1 VSYTRSIIIAY
12 FNDEISVVSIPKLS
26 EYLEGDSADSS
37 SSSSLSS
44 SVVTHTHSVFSFD
57 VLQLKLNASE
67 STLYLV
73 TAHSII
79 SIDLDIF
86 LAGTLNDQLVTSF
99 EETVNV
105 LHFLPS
111 LTNATQSICL
121 LDDGALHLVDAKT
134 RTTEIIKDGVTA
146 TGWFEGLIVY
156 SNGDSNISFY
166 DITKCKVVGTISID
180 MDSNQKFYSFQQI
193 SEDHLMAVSG
203 TSIDAEETDDFTTYF
218 IKIDNATYTPSEV
231 KVTSSLFAPY
241 GVIPRKA
248 SFYTLVLNNWSKE
261 YPNMAIAI
269 GSKSTDFDLFFPGE
283 TTELLNDSDR
293 AIMPLDDET
302 GDDDTPIGIVLD
314 LNSTVGVKEPCKG
327 VEETGPLPRVI
338 VLTNRGQLVIW
349 NVWSKNDLLNDTA
362 NLEKARETLTYTH
375 TVPTEGAIQTTKPVT
390 TTDTNQEKNAIPDIG
405 GLSFGSTPSTM
416 ATVNPFGSTNAS
428 IFGNADST
436 KTSSNPFGGSSPF
449 GSTSPLNQQKPLEQK
464 KEAESNTPS
473 IFGAPKE
480 TTATTHDN
488 VMGSSFGNSFGGA
501 TTNSS
506 NTAFGGSSFGA
517 SMGGFKM
524 GGEQKNE
531 VPTTTT
537 TTTTTAAAAFGSS
550 SFGGSTFG
558 GNGFKMGMN
567 NSTTTQAT
575 TSSVGSN
582 SMPAKG
588 GFGGFATGSAPFA
601 NLSAKA
607 PSNGSPFGSL
617 SSNTATMGNSPFG
630 NLSSKPA
637 ASSSPFGSLSSKPAT
652 GSSPFG
658 SLSSKLTTNSSP
670 FGSLSATPTVTTSS
684 GKSDGITT
692 TTNTQ
697 KPSTGPLGTVNTV
710 NTHKPNVGL
719 FGSKPASGLFGSSM
733 GTSTPGTESPF
744 AKLSQPSSTANTTTA
759 TMPQGLFGKSS
770 TVNPTTPKAAPAGQP
785 SNIFGSKPPFLNNAQ
800 SIPNK
805 IEELPTSSE
814 EESESEESEEFE
826 GAAGSEEESQD
837 FEDLD
842 PSMPHEQL
850 QFAPKQSEDEF
861 SEEEESESEEEETSE
876 LIEKPDVAPSA
887 CSPFIPAAS
896 NSFND
901 APKKV
906 FIGNKPSATA
916 PARSFVDVLKKE
928 KIDIEDFVPVV
939 DQKPKVMKQA
949 LPLDEQLEEYEYD
962 FELNDNVQLDT
973 AVKKLLMRNLSKV
986 EFQGFDVDYQTFLS
1000 GQAAKLE
1007 LSIKDYDHL
1016 IKKWTDDYFAEK
1028 EASEIRAEEEKEK
1041 EHKKRID
1048 KLLQAKIKNDQ
1059 YLAEAEKRRNDMI
1072 QALKLESEAREAEE
1086 KREAEIVALE
1096 KSLLEEM
1103 KKEEEAHAAVL
1114 EKMLS
1119 DIEDMETA
1127 DAKQAALIEKETLLE
1142 AEMRQEAKRRAAER
1156 NARLAERALA
1166 AEKLAKARA
1175 DEEAKIEAAK
1185 KAAEELEKELALEN
1199 EQHEGAKARTRA
1211 KRNAKKKAKKRAKKL
1226 AAQGSAGVKSSEE
1239 NEHTYVS
1246 SDEQTDSEES
1256 DSHSEPIDHSDHD
1269 EQSKVD
1275 IVADVAEAEEVHKTE
1290 TECSEIVTTESNST
1304 KEDEESPENIVQKEA
1319 TPKAE
1324 DVVADVAEAE
1334 EVHATETDCSEIVT
1348 AESNSTKEDEESTE
1362 NIVQNEATQK
1372 AEDVL
1377 ADGIEAEQNT
1387 ETIGTQS
1394 THDDIASGVSHVPE
1408 LHEEDPDV
1416 TVTTADGDLDSKTVP
1431 EKLKVETDTKLAAAD
1446 DEVSI
1451 DVSKATSDEKL
1462 DNNTTEEIIET
1473 PEVLEDAAAEA
1484 EEPLVETPD
1493 NAKSVVQDENQG
1505 TPEEQELTEVVK
1517 VTADD
1522 AVVPPLTEDT
1532 GSTETLEA
1540 VDVPNGI
1547 DSAGSIEVSSAS
1559 GEEKDEAA
1567 IDIPDSKS
1575 KIKPVKLE
1583 SMYDTSDE
1591 EAAPEEQWEEITEE
1605 EVEAALDTDEG
1616 LETDDK
1622 YGTDNDHEYQEATTQ
1637 IDTKDTSQEAHTITD
1652 FATVNAST
1660 ETELHEKIVSVEP
1673 NLVLSETNTSCAYTT
1688 RHIDTADELGL
1699 ITTSTDEIQYGKETS
1714 HSPDYVMTNTNTE
1727 TMQIKESSFEEDE
1740 VYFSKHYIP
1749 ESVPLLHARGKVE
1762 YPQNFEQLPDMAKA
1776 MKKAIYDV
1784 FINFDVMYK
1793 NVESLNR
1800 YMSDQSNSSLIFH
1813 TLDKSANFPRFWRLF
1828 EIETL
1833 LQGAEKHLKSFQ
1845 GLSSHYA
1852 ELLDTSTSLRKGI
1865 FKDFK
1870 SMSSYQNSLAK
1881 ILKKD
1886 NDMKKSYLNT
1896 DRPLPFEN
1904 VQTRHTLRE
1913 KIKKLQDVE
1922 RVVQSQVLL
1931 LKSQIYPEQV
1941 VRNQRTVNSVVLS
1954 LQKHLYTHAD
1964 TVASISKELEDLKDD
1979 DSKVVATITETE
1991 KIDSIAD
1998 LCLAAVEKQPVSRIS
2013 TLVTTMHAKKNLAG
2027 LLNTKMNNSRYVS
2040 L

>member
-37 SSSSLSS
+37 SSSSSSS
-44 SVVTHTHSVFSFD
+44 SVVTHTYAAFSFD

-121 LDDGALHLVDAKT
+121 LDDGTLHLVDAKT

-156 SNGDSNISFY
+156 STGDSNIHFY
-166 DITKCKVVGTISID
+166 DITKCKVVGTTSID

-218 IKIDNATYTPSEV
+218 IKIDNAAYTPSEV

-261 YPNMAIAI
+261 YPNMTIAI
-269 GSKSTDFDLFFPGE
+269 GSKSTDFDLFFPGK
-283 TTELLNDSDR
+283 TTELLNDADR

-405 GLSFGSTPSTM
+405 GLSFGSTPSTK
-416 ATVNPFGSTNAS
+416 ATANPFGSTNAS

-464 KEAESNTPS
+464 KEVELNKPS

-480 TTATTHDN
+480 TTATTPDN

-537 TTTTTAAAAFGSS
+537 TTTAAASFGSS
-550 SFGGSTFG
+550 SFGGSSFG

-575 TSSVGSN
+575 TSSAGST

-601 NLSAKA
+601 SLSAKA

-658 SLSSKLTTNSSP
+658 SLSSKPTTNSSP
-670 FGSLSATPTVTTSS
+670 FGSLSATPAVATSS

-697 KPSTGPLGTVNTV
+697 KPSTGPFGTV
-710 NTHKPNVGL
+710 NTHKPSAGL
-719 FGSKPASGLFGSSM
+719 YGSKPASGLFGSSM

-770 TVNPTTPKAAPAGQP
+770 MVNPTTLKAAPAGQP

-814 EESESEESEEFE
+814 EESESEEFE
-826 GAAGSEEESQD
+826 GPAGSEEESQD

-842 PSMPHEQL
+842 PSIPHEQL
-850 QFAPKQSEDEF
+850 QFVPKQSEDEF

-876 LIEKPDVAPSA
+876 LIEKPKVAPSA

-901 APKKV
+901 ASKKV

-916 PARSFVDVLKKE
+916 PARSFVDVPKKE

-939 DQKPKVMKQA
+939 GQKPKVMKQA

-986 EFQGFDVDYQTFLS
+986 AFQGFDVDYQTFLS
-1000 GQAAKLE
+1000 GQAATLE

-1016 IKKWTDDYFAEK
+1016 IKKWTDDYFAGK

-1041 EHKKRID
+1041 AHKKRID
-1048 KLLQAKIKNDQ
+1048 TLLQAKVKNDQ

-1199 EQHEGAKARTRA
+1199 KQHEGAKARTKA

-1239 NEHTYVS
+1239 NEHTYAS

-1269 EQSKVD
+1269 EQSNVD
-1275 IVADVAEAEEVHKTE
+1275 VVTDVAEAEEVHKTE
-1290 TECSEIVTTESNST
+1290 TECSEIVT
-1304 KEDEESPENIVQKEA
+1304 
-1319 TPKAE
+1319 
-1324 DVVADVAEAE
+1324 
-1334 EVHATETDCSEIVT
+1334 
-1348 AESNSTKEDEESTE
+1348 AESNSRKEEEESTE
-1362 NIVQNEATQK
+1362 TIVQNEAAPK

-1377 ADGIEAEQNT
+1377 AEGIEAEQNT
-1387 ETIGTQS
+1387 ETIGTQP
-1394 THDDIASGVSHVPE
+1394 THDDVASSVSHVPE

-1416 TVTTADGDLDSKTVP
+1416 TVTTADGCLDDKTVP
-1431 EKLKVETDTKLAAAD
+1431 EKLEVETDTKLAAAD

-1451 DVSKATSDEKL
+1451 DVSKATIDEKL
-1462 DNNTTEEIIET
+1462 DNDTTEKIIET
-1473 PEVLEDAAAEA
+1473 PEVLEDAADEA

-1493 NAKSVVQDENQG
+1493 NAKYVVQDENQG
-1505 TPEEQELTEVVK
+1505 TPGEQELTEVVK

-1522 AVVPPLTEDT
+1522 AVIPPLTEDT
-1532 GSTETLEA
+1532 GSAETLEA

-1575 KIKPVKLE
+1575 KIKPMKLE

-1591 EAAPEEQWEEITEE
+1591 ETAPEEQWEEITEE

-1622 YGTDNDHEYQEATTQ
+1622 CGTENDHEYQEATTQ
-1637 IDTKDTSQEAHTITD
+1637 IDTKDISQEAHTTTD
-1652 FATVNAST
+1652 YSTVNAST
-1660 ETELHEKIVSVEP
+1660 ETELHEKIVGVEP
-1673 NLVLSETNTSCAYTT
+1673 NLVLSGTNTSCAYTT

-1699 ITTSTDEIQYGKETS
+1699 ITTSTDEIHYGKETS

-1845 GLSSHYA
+1845 DLSSHYA

-1964 TVASISKELEDLKDD
+1964 TVASISKELEDLKND

-1991 KIDSIAD
+1991 KVDSIAD

>member
-1 VSYTRSIIIAY
+1 MERHTVNFLAVSYTRSIIIAY
-12 FNDEISVVSIPKLS
+12 FNNEISVVSIPKLS

-121 LDDGALHLVDAKT
+121 LDDGTLHLVDAKT

-156 SNGDSNISFY
+156 SIGDSNINFY

-338 VLTNRGQLVIW
+338 VLTNRGKLVIW

-405 GLSFGSTPSTM
+405 GLSFGSTPSTKTT
-416 ATVNPFGSTNAS
+416 ANPFGSTNAS
-428 IFGNADST
+428 IFGNGDST

-480 TTATTHDN
+480 TTATTPDN

-537 TTTTTAAAAFGSS
+537 TTTTAAAFGSS

-567 NSTTTQAT
+567 NSTTTPAI
-575 TSSVGSN
+575 TSSVGST

-637 ASSSPFGSLSSKPAT
+637 ASSSPFGSLSSKP
-652 GSSPFG
+652 
-658 SLSSKLTTNSSP
+658 TTNSSP

-697 KPSTGPLGTVNTV
+697 KPSTGPFGTV

-770 TVNPTTPKAAPAGQP
+770 MVNPTTPKAAPAGQP

-826 GAAGSEEESQD
+826 GSAGSEEESQE

-842 PSMPHEQL
+842 PSIPHEQL
-850 QFAPKQSEDEF
+850 QFVPKQSEDEF
-861 SEEEESESEEEETSE
+861 SEEEESESEEEETSK
-876 LIEKPDVAPSA
+876 LIEKPNVAPSA
-887 CSPFIPAAS
+887 CSPFKPAAS

-901 APKKV
+901 TSKKV
-906 FIGNKPSATA
+906 FIDNKLSATA
-916 PARSFVDVLKKE
+916 PARSFVDVPKKE

-1007 LSIKDYDHL
+1007 LSTKDYDHL

-1127 DAKQAALIEKETLLE
+1127 DAKQAALIENETLLE

-1275 IVADVAEAEEVHKTE
+1275 IVADVAKAEEVHE
-1290 TECSEIVTTESNST
+1290 
-1304 KEDEESPENIVQKEA
+1304 
-1319 TPKAE
+1319 
-1324 DVVADVAEAE
+1324 
-1334 EVHATETDCSEIVT
+1334 TETDCSEIVT
-1348 AESNSTKEDEESTE
+1348 AESNSTKEDEESPE
-1362 NIVQNEATQK
+1362 NIVQNEATPK

-1377 ADGIEAEQNT
+1377 ADGIEAEQNP

-1394 THDDIASGVSHVPE
+1394 T
-1408 LHEEDPDV
+1408 L
-1416 TVTTADGDLDSKTVP
+1416 
-1431 EKLKVETDTKLAAAD
+1431 
-1446 DEVSI
+1446 
-1451 DVSKATSDEKL
+1451 
-1462 DNNTTEEIIET
+1462 
-1473 PEVLEDAAAEA
+1473 
-1484 EEPLVETPD
+1484 
-1493 NAKSVVQDENQG
+1493 
-1505 TPEEQELTEVVK
+1505 
-1517 VTADD
+1517 
-1522 AVVPPLTEDT
+1522 
-1532 GSTETLEA
+1532 
-1540 VDVPNGI
+1540 
-1547 DSAGSIEVSSAS
+1547 
-1559 GEEKDEAA
+1559 
-1567 IDIPDSKS
+1567 
-1575 KIKPVKLE
+1575 
-1583 SMYDTSDE
+1583 
-1591 EAAPEEQWEEITEE
+1591 
-1605 EVEAALDTDEG
+1605 
-1616 LETDDK
+1616 
-1622 YGTDNDHEYQEATTQ
+1622 
-1637 IDTKDTSQEAHTITD
+1637 
-1652 FATVNAST
+1652 
-1660 ETELHEKIVSVEP
+1660 
-1673 NLVLSETNTSCAYTT
+1673 
-1688 RHIDTADELGL
+1688 
-1699 ITTSTDEIQYGKETS
+1699 
-1714 HSPDYVMTNTNTE
+1714 
-1727 TMQIKESSFEEDE
+1727 
-1740 VYFSKHYIP
+1740 
-1749 ESVPLLHARGKVE
+1749 
-1762 YPQNFEQLPDMAKA
+1762 
-1776 MKKAIYDV
+1776 
-1784 FINFDVMYK
+1784 
-1793 NVESLNR
+1793 
-1800 YMSDQSNSSLIFH
+1800 SLIH
-1813 TLDKSANFPRFWRLF
+1813 
-1828 EIETL
+1828 I
-1833 LQGAEKHLKSFQ
+1833 
-1845 GLSSHYA
+1845 
-1852 ELLDTSTSLRKGI
+1852 
-1865 FKDFK
+1865 
-1870 SMSSYQNSLAK
+1870 
-1881 ILKKD
+1881 
-1886 NDMKKSYLNT
+1886 
-1896 DRPLPFEN
+1896 
-1904 VQTRHTLRE
+1904 
-1913 KIKKLQDVE
+1913 
-1922 RVVQSQVLL
+1922 
-1931 LKSQIYPEQV
+1931 
-1941 VRNQRTVNSVVLS
+1941 
-1954 LQKHLYTHAD
+1954 
-1964 TVASISKELEDLKDD
+1964 
-1979 DSKVVATITETE
+1979 
-1991 KIDSIAD
+1991 
-1998 LCLAAVEKQPVSRIS
+1998 
-2013 TLVTTMHAKKNLAG
+2013 
-2027 LLNTKMNNSRYVS
+2027 
-2040 L
+2040 